1 MELGRN
7 STQRY
12 EEYIYE
18 KVKDLPIEQVS
29 KNEGIS
35 PEKIEIIFQRM
46 SRIKKK
52 TGEIP
57 NV

>member
-18 KVKDLPIEQVS
+18 KVKELPIEQVS

-35 PEKIEIIFQRM
+35 PEKIEIIF
-46 SRIKKK
+46 
-52 TGEIP
+52 
-57 NV
+57 